1 MGNSREKPSSSFWA
15 RLKEFANTPWIIPP
29 LALAGIALG
38 ILTVPRALQW
48 PKRIV
53 VVLLLSWALR
63 GVLQLVDRLG
73 GTAALRLRIIP
84 ARWTEA
90 GRPWFRRLEIL
101 LAIPVLVV
109 SAWHMC
115 LVIGSMSHSSLNVDE
130 IGTVGLYSAQGP
142 DKVVTNYGLA
152 KNHIFFNLL
161 NSLLPGAD
169 SLNPLRARILSIC
182 GVVIAWC
189 GAVWY
194 GVRRDR
200 LLEFALVA
208 ALIGLNQFALK
219 LNFQARGYGFLLV
232 FALVGGIALLEYLKS
247 GKYLWLLGWS
257 TVLGVYTVPYYIVFG
272 GPVLLFLFLT
282 TRKAEVFRCGLLVL
296 GAIAILYSPV
306 WTQLLNVTSGYE
318 ESYGVRYNSLK
329 DVFASIR
336 YVIPQAIW
344 ETREWSF
351 FVLLAITLLTPVL
364 LRCSYTPE
372 SRTVQIL
379 LGSTFLFFAFCL
391 RLATPPHRVTAFLAS
406 PILLAIGL
414 TFGSYY
420 RHRLLTW
427 SQPILAILVLGPLC
441 VAGVRMVAGYT
452 FVPDSYWQ
460 EAARLILNLSPARSR
475 VWIADKP
482 ASLRPYLGGRVKV
495 VEGEIPIGDFQAGK
509 VLLFDKDSS
518 NKVKSLADTTANSR
532 SIVIGSTDD
541 IFCRLWFVQ
550 PANSHVSAATIN
562 GRPSNGMLTDLNPQT
577 SEVVT
582 KNTAS
587 DLAFDLDNGV
597 AHFQSFNLQTGES
610 WEKSKLT
617 VSATN
622 AQGETITVKRDR
634 LLIEDHA
641 VSINTRG
648 LQVKKIRIHIPP
660 TGAELHVT
668 EAWAVPDAGT
678 P

>member
-1 MGNSREKPSSSFWA
+1 MIPS
-15 RLKEFANTPWIIPP
+15 
-29 LALAGIALG
+29 LAMAGITLG

-63 GVLQLVDRLG
+63 RALQLVDRLSR
-73 GTAALRLRIIP
+73 ADAPRMRIIP
-84 ARWTEA
+84 VRWTEA

-101 LAIPVLVV
+101 LAVSVLVV

-115 LVIGSMSHSSLNVDE
+115 LVIGSMSQSSLNVDE

-142 DKVVTNYGLA
+142 AKVVTNYGLA
-152 KNHIFFNLL
+152 KNHIFFNFL

-189 GAVWY
+189 AVVWY

-219 LNFQARGYGFLLV
+219 LNFQARGYGFLLL
-232 FALVGGIALLEYLKS
+232 FALAGGIALLEYLKS
-247 GKYLWLLGWS
+247 GKYLWLLGWT

-272 GPVLLFLFLT
+272 GPLLLSLFLT

-296 GAIAILYSPV
+296 GSIAILYSPV

-329 DVFASIR
+329 DVFNSIR

-344 ETREWSF
+344 EPREWSF
-351 FVLLAITLLTPVL
+351 FILLAITLVTPVL
-364 LRCSYTPE
+364 LRCSFTPE

-391 RLATPPHRVTAFLAS
+391 MMATPPHRVTAFLAS
-406 PILLAIGL
+406 PILLAVGL
-414 TFGSYY
+414 TIGSYY

-427 SQPILAILVLGPLC
+427 SQPILAVLVLGPLC

-460 EAARLILNLSPARSR
+460 EAARLILNLAPARSK

-482 ASLRPYLGGRVKV
+482 ASLRPYLVGRVKV
-495 VEGEIPIGDFQAGK
+495 VQGDIPIGDFEAGR

-518 NKVKSLADTTANSR
+518 DKVKSLADTTANSR
-532 SIVIGSTDD
+532 CIVIGGKDD
-541 IFCRLWFVQ
+541 TFCRLWFVQ
-550 PANSHVSAATIN
+550 PADSHVSVASLN

-577 SEVVT
+577 SEVVA

-587 DLAFDLDNGV
+587 DLTFDLDNGV
-597 AHFQSFNLQTGES
+597 AHSQSFNLQTGES
-610 WEKSKLT
+610 WATCKLT
-617 VSATN
+617 VFATSP
-622 AQGETITVKRDR
+622 QGETVAVKRNR
-634 LLIEDHA
+634 LLIEDHT

-648 LQVKKIRIHIPP
+648 LQVKKISIHIPP
-660 TGAELHVT
+660 TGTELHVT
-668 EAWAVPDAGT
+668 EAWAVPDPGT